1 MDLKSKFMKQAMM
14 RKMLYSLVPV
24 ILYSIYLFGLRLLV
38 LTAVTVLFGVIA
50 EYLIMRNINKDK
62 AKVSEAVLVSCVLFA
77 LTLPPST
84 PFWVAAVGIV
94 FGIVFGKGV
103 FGGFGRN
110 IFNPAIVARCFV
122 YISFPAFMTVTWT
135 KPFTGFPGGLI
146 RWFNSVDAATSAT
159 PLILFNKTGETTNYL
174 DLLLG
179 RIPGSLG
186 ETAAVLIILSAVY
199 LIATKTA
206 SWKSMAACLVG
217 FGVFNTILYFTGITS
232 ADPLFSILSG
242 GFMFGMVFMITDPV
256 SSPKTDTARVIYG
269 AGIGI
274 ITAVI
279 RIFGLFAEGMMF
291 AILIGNMFVPLL
303 ERVLKDIKDRKK
315 VAA

>member
-14 RKMLYSLVPV
+14 RKMLYSLMPV
-24 ILYSIYLFGLRLLV
+24 TLYSIYLFGLRLLA
-38 LTAVTVLFGVIA
+38 LIAVTLVFGVLA
-50 EYLIMRNINKDK
+50 EYLIMRNINKDN
-62 AKVSEAVLVSCVLFA
+62 AKVSEAVIVSCVLFA
-77 LTLPPST
+77 LTLPPSV

-159 PLILFNKTGETTNYL
+159 PLILFNKTGETTGYL

-179 RIPGSLG
+179 RISGSLG
-186 ETAAVLIILSAVY
+186 ETAAILIIASAIY

-206 SWKSMAACLVG
+206 SWKSMVACLLG
-217 FGVFNTILYFTGITS
+217 FGIFNTILYFAGVTS

-242 GFMFGMVFMITDPV
+242 GFIFGTVFMITDPV
-256 SSPKTDTARVIYG
+256 SSPKTDTARIIYG
-269 AGIGI
+269 AGVGI

-291 AILIGNMFVPLL
+291 AILVGNMFVPLL
-303 ERVLKDIKDRKK
+303 ERVLKDMKDRKK

>member
-1 MDLKSKFMKQAMM
+1 LDLKSKFMKQAMM

-38 LTAVTVLFGVIA
+38 LIAVTLVFGVLS

-77 LTLPPST
+77 LTLPPSV

-135 KPFTGFPGGLI
+135 KPFTGFPGGFI
-146 RWFNSVDAATSAT
+146 RWFNSVDASTSAT
-159 PLILFNKTGETTNYL
+159 PLIQFNKTGEITDYL

-179 RIPGSLG
+179 RISGSLG
-186 ETAAVLIILSAVY
+186 ETAAILIILCGIY
-199 LIATKTA
+199 LIVTKTA
-206 SWKSMAACLVG
+206 SWKSMAACLLG
-217 FGVFNTILYFTGITS
+217 FGIFNSILYFTGVTA

-242 GFMFGMVFMITDPV
+242 GFIFGTVFMITDPV
-256 SSPKTDTARVIYG
+256 SAPKTDTARIIYG
-269 AGIGI
+269 AGVGI

-291 AILIGNMFVPLL
+291 AILVGNMFVPLL
-303 ERVLKDIKDRKK
+303 EKVLGDMKARKK

>member
-14 RKMLYSLVPV
+14 RKMLYSLLPV
-24 ILYSIYLFGLRLLV
+24 IIYSIYLFGLRILV
-38 LTAVTVLFGVIA
+38 LIAVALVCGVVA
-50 EYLIMRNINKDK
+50 EYIIMRNINKEK
-62 AKVSEAVLVSCVLFA
+62 AKVSEAVIVSSVLFA
-77 LTLPPST
+77 LTLPPSV
-84 PFWVAAVGIV
+84 PFWVAGVGIV
-94 FGIVFGKGV
+94 FGIIFGKGV

-122 YISFPAFMTVTWT
+122 YISFPAFMTVSWT
-135 KPFTGFPGGLI
+135 EPFTGFPGGLI
-146 RWFNSVDAATSAT
+146 RWSNAVDAATNAS

-174 DLLLG
+174 DLFLG
-179 RIPGSLG
+179 RISGSVG
-186 ETAAVLIILSAVY
+186 ETVALLIILCGIY
-199 LIATKTA
+199 LIITKTA
-206 SWKSMAACLVG
+206 SWKSMVSCLLG
-217 FGVFNTILYFTGITS
+217 FGIFSSILFFTGVTE

-242 GFMFGMVFMITDPV
+242 GFLFGTVFMITDPV
-256 SSPKTDTARVIYG
+256 TSPKKDTARIIYG
-269 AGIGI
+269 AGVGI

-303 ERVLKDIKDRKK
+303 EKLLRDAKARKK

>member
-1 MDLKSKFMKQAMM
+1 MKQAMM

-24 ILYSIYLFGLRLLV
+24 TLYSIYLFGLRLLALIAITLV
-38 LTAVTVLFGVIA
+38 FGVLA

-62 AKVSEAVLVSCVLFA
+62 AKVSEAVIVSCVLFA
-77 LTLPPST
+77 LTLPPSV
-84 PFWVAAVGIV
+84 PFWVAGVGIV

-103 FGGFGRN
+103 FGEFGRN

-159 PLILFNKTGETTNYL
+159 PLILFNKTGETTGYL
-174 DLLLG
+174 DLLFG
-179 RIPGSLG
+179 RISGSLG
-186 ETAAVLIILSAVY
+186 ETAAVLIIVSAIY

-217 FGVFNTILYFTGITS
+217 FGIFNTILYFTGVTS

-242 GFMFGMVFMITDPV
+242 GFIFGTVFMITDPV
-256 SSPKTDTARVIYG
+256 SSPKTDTARIIYG
-269 AGIGI
+269 AGVGI

-291 AILIGNMFVPLL
+291 AILVGNMFVPLL
-303 ERVLKDIKDRKK
+303 ERVLKDMKDRKK

>member
-1 MDLKSKFMKQAMM
+1 MKQAIM

-24 ILYSIYLFGLRLLV
+24 TLYSIYLFGLRLLA
-38 LTAVTVLFGVIA
+38 LIAVTLVFGVMA

-62 AKVSEAVLVSCVLFA
+62 AKVSEAVIVSCVLFA
-77 LTLPPST
+77 LTLPPSV
-84 PFWVAAVGIV
+84 PFWVAGVGIV

-159 PLILFNKTGETTNYL
+159 PLILFNKTGETTGYL

-179 RIPGSLG
+179 RISGSLG
-186 ETAAVLIILSAVY
+186 ETAAILIIVSGIY

-217 FGVFNTILYFTGITS
+217 FGVFNTILYFTGVTS

-242 GFMFGMVFMITDPV
+242 GFIFGTVFMITDPV
-256 SSPKTDTARVIYG
+256 SSPKTDTARIIYG
-269 AGIGI
+269 AGVGI

-291 AILIGNMFVPLL
+291 AILVGNMFVPLL
-303 ERVLKDIKDRKK
+303 ERVLKDMTDRKK
-315 VAA
+315 VTA

>member
-1 MDLKSKFMKQAMM
+1 MDLKSKFMKQAIM

-24 ILYSIYLFGLRLLV
+24 TLYSIYLFGLRLLA
-38 LTAVTVLFGVIA
+38 LIAVTLVFGVMA

-62 AKVSEAVLVSCVLFA
+62 AKVSEAVIVSCVLFA
-77 LTLPPST
+77 LTLPPSV
-84 PFWVAAVGIV
+84 PFWVAGVGIV

-159 PLILFNKTGETTNYL
+159 PLILFNKTGETTGYL

-179 RIPGSLG
+179 RISGSLG
-186 ETAAVLIILSAVY
+186 ETAAILIIVSGIY

-217 FGVFNTILYFTGITS
+217 FGVFNTILYFTGVTS

-242 GFMFGMVFMITDPV
+242 GFIFGTVFMITDPV
-256 SSPKTDTARVIYG
+256 SSPKTDTARIIYG
-269 AGIGI
+269 AGVGI

-291 AILIGNMFVPLL
+291 AILVGNMFVPLL
-303 ERVLKDIKDRKK
+303 ERVLKDMTDRKK
-315 VAA
+315 VTA